1 MTPGT
6 VVLITGAARGI
17 GAATA
22 RVLAA
27 RGATLSLVGLE
38 PDLLSSLAAELGP
51 QHTWHLADV
60 RDSAALDAAVAA
72 TVEASGRIDVVMA
85 NAGVV
90 NYGTVRVSD
99 PEEFARTVDIN
110 LTGVY
115 RTVHAAL
122 PHIIERK
129 GYVLVVASAAS
140 FPAMPGCPAYAASK
154 SGVESLTNSLR
165 LEVAH
170 HGVGVGCAHPSWI
183 DTDLVRNAERD
194 LPSFR
199 RMRAKLPWPVNL
211 TTDVE
216 TCAREMADAI
226 ERRSTRL
233 FIPRGVAL
241 LRWLRATPLIDAG
254 QKRQA
259 PTQVPQIEAE
269 VAAMLASP
277 SVVTTPDP
285 ADSTVARS

>member
-1 MTPGT
+1 MKPGT

-72 TVEASGRIDVVMA
+72 TVQASGGIDVVLA

-90 NYGTVRVSD
+90 NYGTVRVGD

-122 PHIIERK
+122 PHVIERK

-140 FPAMPGCPAYAASK
+140 FPALPGLAAYAASK
-154 SGVESLTNSLR
+154 AGVESLTNALR

-170 HGVGVGCAHPSWI
+170 FGVGVGCAHPSWI

-199 RMRAKLPWPVNL
+199 RMRAKLPWPVNS
-211 TTDVE
+211 TTTVE
-216 TCAREMADAI
+216 TCAGEMADAI
-226 ERRSTRL
+226 DRRATRL
-233 FIPRGVAL
+233 FIPRGVAV
-241 LRWLRATPLIDAG
+241 LRWLRSTPLLDAST
-254 QKRQA
+254 KRLA
-259 PTQVPQIEAE
+259 PTVTPQLEAE
-269 VAAMLASP
+269 VTAMLANP
-277 SVVTTPDP
+277 SVATTSAPA
-285 ADSTVARS
+285 ADSVARS